1 VRVVDLHCE
10 WLLQYATETTL
21 FEPSAYGNV
30 RDRLPALDG
39 YLLGASAAVLFC
51 SRKPDD
57 WARRGDRWG
66 TLGDMLARYEA
77 EFAGRL
83 LIGPE
88 DLARF
93 GSEPADGL
101 CWGMLGVAGL
111 DFLVRDPAALDRLAG
126 AFDRGVRVFQL
137 VEGPDNLLGGSAEAG
152 DERSLTEL
160 GLAVLD
166 RLLELA
172 PRVGHA
178 GARPVVDVAG
188 MNTHTLAKVL
198 DWAEQDRARAERLV
212 LLSSHGPLGG
222 LAAESMGMMGTA
234 AAAHENLRRFR
245 DLGGVIGI
253 SPGPPAVAS
262 AEALRETIEAI
273 ASIPLLGRP
282 GYEGIGIGTNFLRL
296 SALLPE
302 LTDVARL
309 IAWLVRTFGAEAGR
323 DLGERSARRLL
334 ARAAG
339 SRS

>member
-1 VRVVDLHCE
+1 M
-10 WLLQYATETTL
+10 QYATETTL
-21 FEPSAYGNV
+21 FEPSAYGDV
-30 RDRLPALDG
+30 RDRLPALGG
-39 YLLGASAAVLFC
+39 YLLGASAAVLYC

-57 WARRGDRWG
+57 WSRRGDRWG

-83 LIGPE
+83 LIGPD

-93 GSEPADGL
+93 SSEPADGL

-111 DFLVRDPAALDRLAG
+111 DFLVRDPADLDRLA
-126 AFDRGVRVFQL
+126 ATFERGVRVFQL
-137 VEGPDNLLGGSAEAG
+137 VEGPDNLLGGSAGAG

-166 RLLELA
+166 LLLEIA
-172 PRVGHA
+172 PPFAHA

-188 MNTHTLAKVL
+188 LNARALAKVL
-198 DWAEQDRARAERLV
+198 DWAEQDRSRAERLV
-212 LLSSHGPLGG
+212 LLSSHGSLGG
-222 LAAESMGMMGTA
+222 LALECMGMTGTTV
-234 AAAHENLRRFR
+234 AAHENLRRFR
-245 DLGGVIGI
+245 DLGGVIGV

-262 AEALRETIEAI
+262 AEALREMIEAI
-273 ASIPLLGRP
+273 ASIPFLGRP

-302 LTDVARL
+302 LMDVGRL
-309 IAWLVRTFGAEAGR
+309 IGWLVQTFGPETGR
-323 DLGERSARRLL
+323 DLGERSAGRLL

-339 SRS
+339 SGN